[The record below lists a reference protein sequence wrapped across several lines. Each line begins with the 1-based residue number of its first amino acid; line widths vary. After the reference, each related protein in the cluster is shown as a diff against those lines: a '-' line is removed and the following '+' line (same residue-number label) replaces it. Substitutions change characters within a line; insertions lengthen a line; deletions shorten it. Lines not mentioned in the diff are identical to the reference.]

1 MRVMKWSMIALAVAA
16 GTSQLAIASSQD
28 ESKGFIEDSAA
39 AVTLRNLYFSR
50 DFRNNDRDEDGNR
63 QSRAAEWGQ
72 GFIGTFESGFTQGTV
87 GVGFDAIGLLGIKL
101 DSGRG
106 RAGTGLFPTE
116 SDGRS
121 ADDYSEAHG
130 AVKLRI
136 SDTTLKYGGQFTAM
150 PVFATDD
157 SRLLPEVAEGFL
169 LTSKEIKGLELN
181 AGHFTRL
188 NAQAQTYKD
197 SIGGRDSDTGV
208 KNAGLTEAN
217 IFGGTY
223 SVTDTLS
230 TSLYYSRV
238 EDHFRKWYG
247 NINWALPISDNQGLV
262 FDFNIYDTKSIGE
275 NRTGSFVAQSDGD
288 SKLDNIAASLSAA
301 YNVGAH
307 TFTVAFQK
315 VTGDGDYAYG
325 IDGGGTVFL
334 ANSIARS
341 DFNAEDEKSWQ
352 ARYDLNFAEFG
363 VPGLTFMTRYA
374 RGTGA
379 TTQST
384 DNGKEWERDIDVK
397 YVLQEG
403 PAKDL
408 SFRVRQATYRSSD
421 GVYYG
426 SSSID
431 ELRLIVEYPLSI
443 L

>member
-16 GTSQLAIASSQD
+16 GTSQMAVASSQD
-28 ESKGFIEDSAA
+28 ESKGFVEDSKLN
-39 AVTLRNLYFSR
+39 VKTRMLYFSR
-50 DFRNNDRDEDGNR
+50 DFRNAPAGDK
-63 QSRAAEWGQ
+63 SRAEETGL
-72 GFIGTFESGFTQGTV
+72 GFHGTFESGFTQGTV
-87 GVGFDAIGLLGIKL
+87 GVGADAIGLLGVKL
-101 DSGRG
+101 DSGKG
-106 RAGTGLFPTE
+106 RAGTGLFPTG

-121 ADDYSEAHG
+121 EDDYSKGYG
-130 AVKLRI
+130 AVKFRI
-136 SDTTLKYGGQFTAM
+136 SDTVLKYGGQYTAM

-188 NAQAQTYKD
+188 DAQAASYKD
-197 SIGGRDSDTGV
+197 SIGGLNRARQ
-208 KNAGLTEAN
+208 KRPGLTEAN
-217 IFGGTY
+217 VFGGTY
-223 SVTDTLS
+223 AVTDSLS

-247 NINWALPISDNQGLV
+247 NVNWALPISDKQGLV

-275 NRTGSFVAQSDGD
+275 NRTGAAVAKADGTNE
-288 SKLDNIAASLSAA
+288 LDNIAASLSAA
-301 YNVGAH
+301 YNIGAH
-307 TFTVAFQK
+307 TFTLAYQK
-315 VTGDGDYAYG
+315 VSGDGDYAYG
-325 IDGGGTVFL
+325 VDGGGTVFL

-352 ARYDLNFAEFG
+352 VRYDLNFAEYG

-379 TTQST
+379 TTET
-384 DNGKEWERDIDVK
+384 TNNGKEWERDIDVK
-397 YVLQEG
+397 YVLQSG

-408 SFRVRQATYRSSD
+408 SLRVRQATYRSSD

-426 SSSID
+426 SNSID

>member
-1 MRVMKWSMIALAVAA
+1 MRVMKWSMIALAVSA
-16 GTSQLAIASSQD
+16 GTSQLAFASAQD
-28 ESKGFIEDSAA
+28 ESKGFIEDSQLN
-39 AVTLRNLYFSR
+39 VKTRMLYFSR
-50 DFRNNDRDEDGNR
+50 DFRNNDRDPDTGDR
-63 QSRAAEWGQ
+63 QSRVEETGL
-72 GFIGTFESGFTQGTV
+72 GFLGTYESGFTQGTV
-87 GVGFDAIGLLGIKL
+87 GFGVDAIGMLGLKL
-101 DSGRG
+101 DSGKG
-106 RAGTGLFPTE
+106 RAGTGLFPTG

-121 ADDYSEAHG
+121 QDDYSEAGG

-136 SDTTLKYGGQFTAM
+136 SNTVLKYGSQFTAM

-157 SRLLPEVAEGFL
+157 SRLLPEVAEGGL
-169 LTSKEIKGLELN
+169 ITSNEIKGLTLN
-181 AGHFTRL
+181 AGHFTAM
-188 NAQAQTYKD
+188 NAQAQTYHD
-197 SIGGRDSDTGV
+197 SL
-208 KNAGLTEAN
+208 NLTEAN

-223 SVTDTLS
+223 AFTDSLS
-230 TSLYYSRV
+230 TSVYYSRV

-247 NINWALPISDNQGLV
+247 NINWALPISDKQGLV
-262 FDFNIYDTKSIGE
+262 FDFNIYDTKSIGD
-275 NRTGSFVAQSDGD
+275 NRTGAFVTKSDG
-288 SKLDNIAASLSAA
+288 SNELDNIAASLSAA

-307 TFTVAFQK
+307 TFTLAYQK
-315 VTGDGDYAYG
+315 VSGDGDYAYG
-325 IDGGGTVFL
+325 VDGGGTVFL

-379 TTQST
+379 TTRTT
-384 DNGKEWERDIDVK
+384 DDGKEWERDIDVK
-397 YVLQEG
+397 YVMQSG

-408 SFRVRQATYRSSD
+408 SFRVRQATYRSAD

>member
-1 MRVMKWSMIALAVAA
+1 MRVMKWSMIALAVSA
-16 GTSQLAIASSQD
+16 GTSQLAFASAQD
-28 ESKGFIEDSAA
+28 ESKGFIEDSQLN
-39 AVTLRNLYFSR
+39 VKTRMLYFSR
-50 DFRNNDRDEDGNR
+50 DFRNNPAGS
-63 QSRAAEWGQ
+63 QSRVEETGL
-72 GFIGTFESGFTQGTV
+72 GFLGTYESGFTQGTV
-87 GVGFDAIGLLGIKL
+87 GFGVDAIGMLGLKL
-101 DSGRG
+101 DSGKG
-106 RAGTGLFPTE
+106 RAGTGLFPQG

-121 ADDYSEAHG
+121 QDDYSEGGG
-130 AVKLRI
+130 AVKMRI
-136 SDTTLKYGGQFTAM
+136 SNTVLKFGDQFTAM

-157 SRLLPEVAEGFL
+157 SRLLPEVAEGGL
-169 LTSKEIKGLELN
+169 ITSNEINGLTLN
-181 AGHFTRL
+181 AGHFTAM
-188 NAQAQTYKD
+188 NAQAQTYHD
-197 SIGGRDSDTGV
+197 SL
-208 KNAGLTEAN
+208 NLTEAN

-223 SVTDTLS
+223 AFTDSLS
-230 TSLYYSRV
+230 TSVYYSHI

-247 NINWALPISDNQGLV
+247 NINWALPISDKQGLV
-262 FDFNIYDTKSIGE
+262 FDFNIYDTKSIGA
-275 NRTGSFVAQSDGD
+275 NRTGAFVTKSDGTNE
-288 SKLDNIAASLSAA
+288 LDNIAASLSAA
-301 YNVGAH
+301 YNIGAH
-307 TFTVAFQK
+307 TFTLAYQK
-315 VTGDGDYAYG
+315 VSGDGDYAYG
-325 IDGGGTVFL
+325 VDGGGTVFL

-379 TTQST
+379 TTRTT
-384 DNGKEWERDIDVK
+384 DDGKEWERDVDVK
-397 YVLQEG
+397 YVMQSG

>member
-1 MRVMKWSMIALAVAA
+1 MRVMKWSMIALAVSA
-16 GTSQLAIASSQD
+16 GTSQLAFASAQD
-28 ESKGFIEDSAA
+28 ESKGFIEDSQLN
-39 AVTLRNLYFSR
+39 VKTRMLYFSR
-50 DFRNNDRDEDGNR
+50 DFRNNPAGT
-63 QSRAAEWGQ
+63 QSRVEETGL
-72 GFIGTFESGFTQGTV
+72 GFLGTYESGFTQGTV
-87 GVGFDAIGLLGIKL
+87 GFGVDAIGMLGLKL
-101 DSGRG
+101 DSGKG
-106 RAGTGLFPTE
+106 RAGTGLFPQG

-121 ADDYSEAHG
+121 QDDYSEGGG
-130 AVKLRI
+130 AVKMRI
-136 SDTTLKYGGQFTAM
+136 SNTVLKFGDQFTAM

-157 SRLLPEVAEGFL
+157 SRLLPEVAEGGL
-169 LTSKEIKGLELN
+169 ITSNEINGLTLN
-181 AGHFTRL
+181 AGHFTAM
-188 NAQAQTYKD
+188 NAQAQTYHD
-197 SIGGRDSDTGV
+197 SL
-208 KNAGLTEAN
+208 NLTQAD

-223 SVTDTLS
+223 AFTDSLS
-230 TSLYYSRV
+230 TSVYYSHI

-247 NINWALPISDNQGLV
+247 NINWALPISDKQGLV
-262 FDFNIYDTKSIGE
+262 FDFNIYDTKSIGA
-275 NRTGSFVAQSDGD
+275 NRTGAFVTKSDGTNE
-288 SKLDNIAASLSAA
+288 LDNIAASLSAA
-301 YNVGAH
+301 YNIGAH
-307 TFTVAFQK
+307 TFTLAYQK
-315 VTGDGDYAYG
+315 VSGDGDYAYG
-325 IDGGGTVFL
+325 VDGGGTVFL

-379 TTQST
+379 TTRTT
-384 DNGKEWERDIDVK
+384 DDGKEWERDVDVK
-397 YVLQEG
+397 YVMQSG

>member
-1 MRVMKWSMIALAVAA
+1 MRVMKWSMIALAVSA
-16 GTSQLAIASSQD
+16 GTSQLAFASAQD
-28 ESKGFIEDSAA
+28 ESKGFIEDSQLN
-39 AVTLRNLYFSR
+39 VKTRMLYFSR
-50 DFRNNDRDEDGNR
+50 DFRNNPAGT
-63 QSRAAEWGQ
+63 QSRVEETGL
-72 GFIGTFESGFTQGTV
+72 GFLGTYESGFTQGTV
-87 GVGFDAIGLLGIKL
+87 GFGVDAIGMLGVKL

-106 RAGTGLFPTE
+106 RAGTGLFPQG

-121 ADDYSEAHG
+121 QDDYSEGGG
-130 AVKLRI
+130 AVKMRI
-136 SDTTLKYGGQFTAM
+136 SDTVLKFGDQFTAM

-157 SRLLPEVAEGFL
+157 SRLLPEVAQGGL
-169 LTSKEIKGLELN
+169 ITSNEIKGLTLN
-181 AGHFTRL
+181 AGHFTSL
-188 NAQAQTYKD
+188 NAQAQTYHD
-197 SIGGRDSDTGV
+197 SL
-208 KNAGLTEAN
+208 NLTEAN

-223 SVTDTLS
+223 AFTDSLS
-230 TSLYYSRV
+230 TSVYYSRV

-247 NINWALPISDNQGLV
+247 NINWALPISDKQGLV
-262 FDFNIYDTKSIGE
+262 FDFNIYDTKSIGD
-275 NRTGSFVAQSDGD
+275 NRTGAFVTKSDG
-288 SKLDNIAASLSAA
+288 SNELDNIAASLSAA

-307 TFTVAFQK
+307 TFTLAYQK
-315 VTGDGDYAYG
+315 VSGDGDYAYG
-325 IDGGGTVFL
+325 VDGGGTVFL

-379 TTQST
+379 TTRTT
-384 DNGKEWERDIDVK
+384 DDGKEWERDIDVK
-397 YVLQEG
+397 YVMQSG

-408 SFRVRQATYRSSD
+408 SFRVRQATYRSAD

-426 SSSID
+426 SNSID